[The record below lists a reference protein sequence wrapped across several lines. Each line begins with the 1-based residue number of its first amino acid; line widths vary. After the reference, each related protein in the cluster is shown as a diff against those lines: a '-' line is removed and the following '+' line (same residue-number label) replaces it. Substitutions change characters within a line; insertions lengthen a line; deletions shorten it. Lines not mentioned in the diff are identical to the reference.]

1 MSSLRNAVN
10 RRVHRERA
18 QPQERARFG
27 LLEKAK
33 VSAEFPIIF
42 QRPASI
48 RDMPLNQDHSS

>member
-33 VSAEFPIIF
+33 VSAELIIF